1 VEEPGAGDVDYLTQL
16 NGDSLKVVQA
26 FMEPALNDVKV
37 GETVQ
42 FERQG
47 YFCKDKDS
55 SAEKTVFNRT
65 VALKDSWA
73 KKAK

>member
-1 VEEPGAGDVDYLTQL
+1 MEEPGAGDVDYLTQL
-16 NGDSLKVVQA
+16 NKDSLKVVEA
-26 FMEPALNDVKV
+26 FMEPALNEVKV

-55 SAEKTVFNRT
+55 SAEKAVFNRT
-65 VALKDSWA
+65 VALKDSWS
-73 KKAK
+73 KKSK